1 MQNFRTTTERRRK
14 PDGIVKFV
22 TIVSAIGW
30 IMIIICSILIIYA
43 KPEHTN
49 MFYEMFNINIKD
61 YWNYSLLNFVFIL
74 LTFLFALSLI
84 GIMMNAM
91 RQRRKND
98 RMNKSL
104 IFQAI
109 MSVIGMILL
118 LINSII

>member
-1 MQNFRTTTERRRK
+1 MQDLRTTTERRRK

-91 RQRRKND
+91 RQRRKID